1 MPCLEQT
8 SAITILHLSL
18 SSVIRSKAMLSLL
31 FPVTKELKLSRKFYV
46 ILCLPLLLVPSILP
60 VRDKNSS
67 PLWRH
72 MCPKNFSCLFL
83 IVFMRDLSWFVSS
96 NIDSFVL
103 FSFHDILNILLYN
116 HISAASKFFLVSAV
130 IVQVSHPYKSTDH
143 TYVFK
148 TIYLVEN
155 DIFLLLRM
163 VLIFWKEA
171 FAMAILFL
179 ISILHLHVIDYN
191 LACANKSKVKQN
203 WNL

>member
-8 SAITILHLSL
+8 SAIMILHLSL
-18 SSVIRSKAMLSLL
+18 SSVIRNKAMLSLL
-31 FPVTKELKLSRKFYV
+31 FPVSKELKLSRNV

-103 FSFHDILNILLYN
+103 FSCHDILLTFSCRTTFPLPLNFSWFLQLL
-116 HISAASKFFLVSAV
+116 SKFR
-130 IVQVSHPYKSTDH
+130 IH
-143 TYVFK
+143 
-148 TIYLVEN
+148 I
-155 DIFLLLRM
+155 
-163 VLIFWKEA
+163 
-171 FAMAILFL
+171 
-179 ISILHLHVIDYN
+179 
-191 LACANKSKVKQN
+191 KV
-203 WNL
+203 

>member
-8 SAITILHLSL
+8 SAIMILHLSL

-31 FPVTKELKLSRKFYV
+31 FPITKELKLSRNV

-72 MCPKNFSCLFL
+72 MWPKNFSCLFL

-103 FSFHDILNILLYN
+103 FSFHDILNILLLN
-116 HISAASKFFLVSAV
+116 HISAACKFFLVSAV
-130 IVQVSHPYKSTDH
+130 IVQVSHPYKSIEYT
-143 TYVFK
+143 
-148 TIYLVEN
+148 
-155 DIFLLLRM
+155 
-163 VLIFWKEA
+163 
-171 FAMAILFL
+171 
-179 ISILHLHVIDYN
+179 
-191 LACANKSKVKQN
+191 
-203 WNL
+203 

>member
-8 SAITILHLSL
+8 SAIMILHLSL

-31 FPVTKELKLSRKFYV
+31 FPVSKELKLSRNV

-103 FSFHDILNILLYN
+103 FSCHDILLTFSCRTTFPLPLNFSWFLQLL
-116 HISAASKFFLVSAV
+116 SKFR
-130 IVQVSHPYKSTDH
+130 IH
-143 TYVFK
+143 
-148 TIYLVEN
+148 I
-155 DIFLLLRM
+155 
-163 VLIFWKEA
+163 
-171 FAMAILFL
+171 
-179 ISILHLHVIDYN
+179 
-191 LACANKSKVKQN
+191 KV
-203 WNL
+203 